1 MNRLVTMAAASALV
15 VAGGCA
21 TTRQFLALR
30 RVSFDID
37 TVNRVNLAG
46 VPIERIRSYGDL
58 SALEIA
64 RLAAAATRGEIP
76 LQFDLLIGGEN
87 PQDNNTTARLVR
99 MSWTLLLNG
108 TETISGTLDSSY
120 TFPPGGRTVVRLPIR
135 LDVARFFRNNAR
147 DAFDL
152 ACGIANLGG
161 CRPAEVQL
169 RALPTVDTPL
179 GPITYNEPI
188 TIIRRTTGS

>member
-1 MNRLVTMAAASALV
+1 MKRVLLVSLIVLA
-15 VAGGCA
+15 GCA

-30 RVSFDID
+30 RVNFDID
-37 TVNRVNLAG
+37 NVNRVSIAG
-46 VPIERIRSYGDL
+46 VPVERIRAYSDL
-58 SALEIA
+58 GPLELA

-76 LQFDLLIGGEN
+76 LEFDLLVGGEN
-87 PQDNNTTARLVR
+87 PADNATTARLVR

-108 TETISGTLDSSY
+108 TETISGNIDTAY
-120 TFPPGGRTVVRLPIR
+120 TFAPGARTIVRVPIR

-179 GPITYNEPI
+179 GPIQYNEPLVL
-188 TIIRRTTGS
+188 TRRTGN